1 MYTYIDPLLCSRLA
15 HQRQEVSFWGGHSK
29 WKQTPGSRG
38 KTIPPG
44 MSTPAGFPLLSGQ
57 WFLHT
62 VGLMK
67 PSGKMAKVMNLLP
80 RKMHILLGM
89 QNLGGIPGAPGLQA
103 EIPGPWG

>member
-1 MYTYIDPLLCSRLA
+1 MEADT
-15 HQRQEVSFWGGHSK
+15 
-29 WKQTPGSRG
+29 GSRG

-62 VGLMK
+62 VGLTK

-80 RKMHILLGM
+80 RKMHILMGM
-89 QNLGGIPGAPGLQA
+89 QNLRGIPGAPGLQA
-103 EIPGPWG
+103 EIPGLARCSFLS